1 MLYLAEVKQ
10 TKGFMGIKTELKL
23 IASQDKDQSWTIMPK
38 DTTIVAEEAN
48 TFSDGALVVV
58 NLNCDQQ
65 IQGSI
70 ESGAGRIV
78 NILQNFSRLLS
89 ASKKQEQEIEQWQQ
103 SLQIQMEALSQR
115 EMEMQA
121 SLTQELQDRFAE
133 LRSIETVE
141 DVLNSFNG
149 SIEHFQAQKQTFEQL
164 QQEVNTQSQELKKQ
178 QEQMNHGFASV
189 EEVKVQLRV
198 LQHLLKTKQESLE
211 LLNLEL
217 RTKDEL
223 RERISRLAAGADGE
237 KQQKVDLNALENM
250 PLGELQ
256 EIVNKLQKELEKIVR
271 FVNEQE
277 EELTLQ
283 SQTIQELEDKM
294 ESASEYDRI
303 NLEQELADEQEIK
316 EALDQTLIGQ
326 RRTLRE
332 RQEFL
337 RQHMRILQ
345 RRQGIVSNDWEERVI
360 NLTPI
365 LHQLSNEY
373 KNLEQKK
380 HKVITQIEQI
390 KSSLGQAQNT
400 LKQQEAQLEQLEQD
414 LHQKQEIFQ
423 KAQISLAEVGS
434 QIKIYE
440 ETLQP
445 LEGSLKEIQQKLRII
460 AELLSSTAEHQ
471 EAFAQ

>member
-38 DTTIVAEEAN
+38 DTTIVAEEASN
-48 TFSDGALVVV
+48 FGDGALVVV
-58 NLNCDQQ
+58 NLNQNQQ

-89 ASKKQEQEIEQWQQ
+89 ASKKQEQEIEQWQK

-121 SLTQELQDRFAE
+121 SLTGELQDRFAE
-133 LRSIETVE
+133 LQSIETVE
-141 DVLNSFNG
+141 ALLNNVNQSLKQ
-149 SIEHFQAQKQTFEQL
+149 FQGQKQHFEQL
-164 QQEVNTQSQELKKQ
+164 QQQVNTQSKDFKNQ
-178 QEQMNHGFASV
+178 QEQMQQGQVSV
-189 EEVKVQLRV
+189 EEAKIQFRV

-223 RERISRLAAGADGE
+223 RERISRLAAGSDSE
-237 KQQKVDLNALENM
+237 QEQKVDIDSLENM

-256 EIVNKLQKELEKIVR
+256 ETVNKLQKELEKIVR

-283 SQTIQELEDKM
+283 SQTIQELEDKI

-360 NLTPI
+360 NLEPI
-365 LHQLSNEY
+365 LHQLINEH

-380 HKVITQIEQI
+380 QKVTAQIEQI
-390 KSSLGQAQNT
+390 KGSLSQAQNT
-400 LKQQEAQLEQLEQD
+400 LKQQEAKLETLKQD
-414 LHQKQEIFQ
+414 LDQRQESFQ
-423 KAQISLAEVGS
+423 KAQISLAEVQL

-445 LEGSLKEIQQKLRII
+445 LAGSLDEIQQKLRIV
-460 AELLSSTAEHQ
+460 EDLLNSTAEQQ
-471 EAFAQ
+471 EAFA

>member
-38 DTTIVAEEAN
+38 DTTIVSEEAN
-48 TFSDGALVVV
+48 TFNDGALVVV
-58 NLNCDQQ
+58 NLNQNQQ

-121 SLTQELQDRFAE
+121 SLTHDLQERFAE
-133 LRSIETVE
+133 LRSVETVE
-141 DVLNSFNG
+141 ELLNNFNQYL
-149 SIEHFQAQKQTFEQL
+149 ENFEAQKQDYEEL
-164 QQEVNTQSQELKKQ
+164 QKTVNNSSKDLNAQK
-178 QEQMNHGFASV
+178 EQMQQARASV
-189 EEVKVQLRV
+189 EEAKIQFRV
-198 LQHLLKTKQESLE
+198 LQHLLNTKQESLE

-217 RTKDEL
+217 RTKEEL
-223 RERISRLAAGADGE
+223 RERISRLAKGSDDE
-237 KQQKVDLNALENM
+237 EQQKVDVNALENM

-256 EIVNKLQKELEKIVR
+256 ETVNKLQKELEKIVR

-277 EELTLQ
+277 EELTMQ
-283 SQTIQELEDKM
+283 SQAIQEIEDKI

-360 NLTPI
+360 NLKPI
-365 LHQLSNEY
+365 LQQLSNEY

-380 HKVITQIEQI
+380 RKVTNQVEQI
-390 KSSLGQAQNT
+390 SGSLSQAQNA
-400 LKQQEAQLEQLEQD
+400 LKQQEGQLEQLAKD
-414 LHQKQEIFQ
+414 LQEKEVSFQ
-423 KAQISLAEVGS
+423 QVQISLAEMRV
-434 QIKIYE
+434 KVKVYE
-440 ETLQP
+440 ELLQP
-445 LEGSLKEIQQKLRII
+445 LGGSLDEIKQKLRII
-460 AELLSSTAEHQ
+460 EDLLNPTSEQQ
-471 EAFAQ
+471 EAYA

>member
-1 MLYLAEVKQ
+1 
-10 TKGFMGIKTELKL
+10 MGIKTELKL

-38 DTTIVAEEAN
+38 DTTIVSEEAN
-48 TFSDGALVVV
+48 TFNDGALVVV
-58 NLNCDQQ
+58 NLNQNQQ

-121 SLTQELQDRFAE
+121 SLTHELQERFAE
-133 LRSIETVE
+133 LRSVETVE
-141 DVLNSFNG
+141 ELLNNFNQYL
-149 SIEHFQAQKQTFEQL
+149 ENFEAQKEDYEEL
-164 QQEVNTQSQELKKQ
+164 QKTVNDRSKDLNAQK
-178 QEQMNHGFASV
+178 EQMQKARASV
-189 EEVKVQLRV
+189 EEAKIQFRV
-198 LQHLLKTKQESLE
+198 LQHLLNTKQESLE

-217 RTKDEL
+217 RTKEEL
-223 RERISRLAAGADGE
+223 RERISRLAKGSDDE
-237 KQQKVDLNALENM
+237 EQQKVDVNALENM

-256 EIVNKLQKELEKIVR
+256 ETVNKLQKELEKIVR

-277 EELTLQ
+277 EELTMQ
-283 SQTIQELEDKM
+283 SQVIQEVEDKL

-360 NLTPI
+360 NLKPI
-365 LHQLSNEY
+365 LQQLSNEY

-380 HKVITQIEQI
+380 RKVTNQVEQI
-390 KSSLGQAQNT
+390 SGSLSQAQNA
-400 LKQQEAQLEQLEQD
+400 LKQQEGQLEQLAKD
-414 LHQKQEIFQ
+414 LQEKEASFQ
-423 KAQISLAEVGS
+423 QVQISLAEMRV
-434 QIKIYE
+434 KVKVYE
-440 ETLQP
+440 ELLQP
-445 LEGSLKEIQQKLRII
+445 LGGSLDEIKQKLRII
-460 AELLSSTAEHQ
+460 EDLLNPTSEQQ
-471 EAFAQ
+471 EAFA

>member
-38 DTTIVAEEAN
+38 DTTIVAEEASN
-48 TFSDGALVVV
+48 FSDGALVVV
-58 NLNCDQQ
+58 NLNSDQQ

-121 SLTQELQDRFAE
+121 SLTQDLQERFAE

-141 DVLNSFNG
+141 DILNTFN
-149 SIEHFQAQKQTFEQL
+149 SSLEYFQAQKQTFEQL
-164 QQEVNTQSQELKKQ
+164 KAQVSTQSQELKKQ
-178 QEQMNHGFASV
+178 EEQMEQGEASL
-189 EEVKVQLRV
+189 EEVKVQFRV
-198 LQHLLKTKQESLE
+198 LQHLLTTKQESLE

-217 RTKDEL
+217 RTKEEL
-223 RERISRLAAGADGE
+223 RERISRLAAGTDGD
-237 KQQKVDLNALENM
+237 KKQKVDLNVLENM

-256 EIVNKLQKELEKIVR
+256 ETVNKLQKELEKIVR

-283 SQTIQELEDKM
+283 SQTIQELEDKI

-303 NLEQELADEQEIK
+303 NLEQELTDEQEIK

-337 RQHMRILQ
+337 RQHMQILQ
-345 RRQGIVSNDWEERVI
+345 RRQGIVSNDWQERVI
-360 NLTPI
+360 NLEPI

-373 KNLEQKK
+373 KNLQQKK
-380 HKVITQIEQI
+380 QKVTAQIEQI
-390 KSSLGQAQNT
+390 KSSLAQAQNG
-400 LKQQEAQLEQLEQD
+400 LKQQETKLTQLKQD
-414 LHQKQEIFQ
+414 LHQKQENFQ
-423 KAQISLAEVGS
+423 KAQVSLAEVGG

-440 ETLQP
+440 ETLEP
-445 LEGSLKEIQQKLRII
+445 LTGSLNEIQQKLRII
-460 AELLSSTAEHQ
+460 EELLGSTAEHQ
-471 EAFAQ
+471 EAFA